1 MSATGSSRTRT
12 RVLSWSLSLLILV
25 VLLGGWKVYVEVNDV
40 SRFVLPPPD
49 DVLTGIGDVLGDEA
63 TWTHLWITVQEILI
77 GFAVALAFGL
87 VTGALLGEF
96 EILDRALTPYLVFL
110 QVLPKVAVVPLLIV
124 WLGFGVSAK
133 IVIAAVF
140 AFFPITVGTRAGLQS
155 VEPGHRDLART
166 LQASWRQRFWLV
178 ECPSALPSIL
188 TGMEVGIVLATIGA
202 VVAEFLAG
210 SEGLGWL
217 SVSYLNQLQVERLF
231 GVIVLLS
238 VLGFVL
244 YALVAALRRLLV
256 PWHPS
261 VGQLTTTP

>member
-1 MSATGSSRTRT
+1 MRT
-12 RVLSWSLSLLILV
+12 RVLGWTLSLAIFVVLV
-25 VLLGGWKVYVEVNDV
+25 VVWKTYVEVNDV
-40 SRFVLPPPD
+40 SRFVLPPPE
-49 DVLTGIGDVLGDEA
+49 DVLAGIGEVLGDPA
-63 TWTHLWITVQEILI
+63 TWSNLWVTLQEILI
-77 GFAVALAFGL
+77 GFALALVFGL

-96 EILDRALTPYLVFL
+96 EVLDRALTPYLVFL
-110 QVLPKVAVVPLLIV
+110 QVLPKVAIVPLLIV
-124 WLGFGVSAK
+124 WLGFGLSSK
-133 IVIAAVF
+133 IAIAAVF

-166 LQASWRQRFWLV
+166 LQATRRQQFWLV
-178 ECPSALPSIL
+178 EWPSALPSIL

-217 SVSYLNQLQVERLF
+217 SVAYLNQLQVDLLF

-244 YALVAALRRLLV
+244 YALVAGLRRLLV
-256 PWHPS
+256 PWHQS
-261 VGQLTTTP
+261 VGPVVAGR